1 MSVPNVGKSPVST
14 SSTPGISFTD
24 TASTPGSSSA
34 NPPIATQPI
43 PKKSQQIKT
52 DKPRPHVCTI
62 CTRAFARLEHL
73 KRHERSHTNEKP
85 FQCAACGRCF
95 ARRDLVL
102 RHQQKLHTSLPNV
115 MRRGSTK
122 DLDNNEH
129 IIVLHNN
136 TSPNAPLPNG
146 SFGDGIGLNVGT
158 SDMSKLRHD
167 DSASDSSG
175 YPYSPPRTNDVTYN
189 HPQFRTAMFGDGNGH
204 NNSNGNG
211 NGNGNV
217 SHNSNNNHISNNNS
231 NNNHTTLNNA
241 SLNSLNN
248 HINNNN
254 DDIAGFAL
262 SVSPAN
268 NNTNNNGGAFSPHPS
283 ISNHASPPIL
293 ASSIPNVSNTANNNS
308 NFQQPSPQSNESP
321 NRSSVAPKPIPAH
334 LQQKQSFSPPN
345 IPSSK
350 STPTANHNDTATHS
364 AINHHIS
371 NLAAQYRH
379 ASFSAAS
386 NISYTNLKD
395 ALSIQ
400 SHNNMEPA
408 PMQVDFATPQLS
420 AQDDYSRNLLLSGL
434 DLSSYNM
441 MDWNSIDN
449 LDLNEA
455 STTEMSTGAATA
467 KQKSIKNLQQFFLE
481 NVSSSKNSNGSNLL
495 TTHQF
500 SNPNHPHHIKGTTPF
515 EFGVNPPNDVNIMQ
529 QLLEQNGLRPDA
541 AAFSLNT
548 SMIDQKKLQKKKA
561 PQALHPPPV
570 KRTKREDSTTDKSS
584 SESINTPGTTF
595 TTTTGMPISI
605 SNNDDDNWLKEI
617 IGTPYDTN
625 FQANNQHMGLFEPPS
640 LLNSPKLLASMPQ
653 IQQSNAENAGSPNE
667 LTTLFRSRQS
677 DLVNQLKPNF
687 SLPTQ
692 ARLDSGT
699 TFAGGITQ
707 VADLGIDFPFK
718 KDKYSSFSQELRSRI
733 ISISNISDSQFP
745 SLEDLNRYMKLYELE
760 FNRYFPFIHL
770 PSLKNPMVD
779 NFENIPLL
787 LSMAS
792 IGALYSF
799 HDSNT
804 LLLFNLSKFHI
815 QSFFEKEITLDNL
828 QFKKV
833 PLMAH
838 QCLVLHIFI
847 SMFLNE
853 PNMVDITSRQ
863 IKSMIGLIKS
873 TNFNE
878 PLEQF
883 LVPPPSILETVGS
896 DTSSQRAQQL
906 IQNNF
911 DYFIMAQSRI
921 RTLHMFYMLQT
932 FRSSII
938 GLPIYLNS
946 KFLKNG
952 NYCFNEELWRCEGS
966 QAWFKELS
974 KDNKKTLV
982 ELSNGESQ
990 ESLLKLLKDNTLVNP
1005 HEPKLSLNNSL
1016 ALLIYLHEL
1025 VQTEISSMKQRFT
1038 YLNWKL
1044 NHKPKLE
1051 HMVRAWEGKF
1061 LKNNGTLQI
1070 DSYSRY
1076 LLNSKNELK
1085 LILPL
1090 HALLKIKLE
1099 VNFNPIIAAIL
1110 RKDWSSMNSQL
1121 NLLLIQEPIHENIRA
1136 SLPHCFEILQLWIY
1150 NIETINY
1157 DIKQTSLR
1165 SPVFFVA
1172 CLFVAILL
1180 VSTYLDFLEAKFE
1193 KGTKFNDRELV
1204 DWLSCETIML
1214 KVEKVLSP
1222 VLKSSYSEFL
1232 TKQAHGAF
1240 NNIIDDKTVNNIG
1253 DLIEKKEGVTG
1264 DIIATGDTKEKIDKL
1279 ESISKELAQEIKKIN
1294 LSTKSLYLGIRILAD
1309 APIWPIAMGFAEALK
1324 NRATY
1329 LSSRKLSQ
1337 TRK

>member
-158 SDMSKLRHD
+158 SDMSN
-167 DSASDSSG
+167 DSSG

-241 SLNSLNN
+241 SLNM
-248 HINNNN
+248 
-254 DDIAGFAL
+254 
-262 SVSPAN
+262 SPAN

-334 LQQKQSFSPPN
+334 LQQKQL
-345 IPSSK
+345 
-350 STPTANHNDTATHS
+350 

-467 KQKSIKNLQQFFLE
+467 KQKSIKNLQH
-481 NVSSSKNSNGSNLL
+481 SKNSNGSNLL

-584 SESINTPGTTF
+584 SES
-595 TTTTGMPISI
+595 MPISI

-640 LLNSPKLLASMPQ
+640 
-653 IQQSNAENAGSPNE
+653 SPNE

-687 SLPTQ
+687 S
-692 ARLDSGT
+692 
-699 TFAGGITQ
+699 ITQ

-883 LVPPPSILETVGS
+883 LVPPPSILET
-896 DTSSQRAQQL
+896 RAQQL

-1240 NNIIDDKTVNNIG
+1240 NNIIDDKT
-1253 DLIEKKEGVTG
+1253 
-1264 DIIATGDTKEKIDKL
+1264 EKIDKL